1 MTDPKDQKPDKSHE
15 MPVPPSGNLGLL
27 AYGYRG
33 LLAWRKARAE
43 AAQLRASGGDEKEK
57 NS

>member
-1 MTDPKDQKPDKSHE
+1 MTDSQNQRPEKPEKL
-15 MPVPPSGNLGLL
+15 PIPPSGNLGLL
-27 AYGYRG
+27 AYGYKG

-43 AAQLRASGGDEKEK
+43 AAQLASQSSPVQDK